1 MVKYF
6 CGRKYASRQYTGSA
20 PWQPQTPGKF
30 LPVIARSEA
39 AIRSPCGSTKP
50 KSNTLGEYEK
60 RDGFPLGKRS
70 CPRGQLHVSAC
81 HCEERSDAA
90 IRSPCGSTK
99 PKSNPLGEYE
109 KHYEV
114 ALSTTTLPGFSA
126 ETRIAAPVCA
136 LVRND
141 MQKLAR
147 CLRLQERGARWH
159 LPHCHCEERSDGA
172 IRSPAVGQNEKEIP
186 SANTHLL
193 RISPGTTFL
202 QPQTPGRFLHVIA
215 RSEATRQSVL
225 LAVAQNR
232 KAILWAKYEKHYEV
246 ALSTTTLPGFSAGT
260 RIATPV
266 CALVRN
272 DMQKLARCL
281 RLQERCSQ

>member
-1 MVKYF
+1 MTCRNLPGV
-6 CGRKYASRQYTGSA
+6 CGCKNVVHNDMLKTGTRLRMHGRGA
-20 PWQPQTPGKF
+20 RWH
-30 LPVIARSEA
+30 LPHCHCEERSDA

-81 HCEERSDAA
+81 HCEERSDVA

-126 ETRIAAPVCA
+126 
-136 LVRND
+136 
-141 MQKLAR
+141 
-147 CLRLQERGARWH
+147 
-159 LPHCHCEERSDGA
+159 
-172 IRSPAVGQNEKEIP
+172 
-186 SANTHLL
+186 
-193 RISPGTTFL
+193 
-202 QPQTPGRFLHVIA
+202 
-215 RSEATRQSVL
+215 
-225 LAVAQNR
+225 
-232 KAILWAKYEKHYEV
+232 
-246 ALSTTTLPGFSAGT
+246 GT

-272 DMQKLARCL
+272 DMQKFARCL